1 MSEWAYRE
9 CKCGNRVHINFICDK
24 CDGDPWCVRDSI
36 KFEIKILTAEKAK
49 LLKKLCDIESN
60 IKFYQDRLKKTHM
73 LKKRKPLETLIKKK
87 KETPVS
93 NKEITVSGMDA
104 NILNE
109 KIFPSESDFYFK
121 D

>member
-9 CKCGNRVHINFICDK
+9 CKRCGNRVHINMTCDK
-24 CDGDPWCVRDSI
+24 CDGDPWGVREMI
-36 KFEIKILTAEKAK
+36 QNKIENLITKKVK
-49 LLKKLCDIESN
+49 LLKKLSDVKN
-60 IKFYQDRLKKTHM
+60 DIKFHQNDLKKTYN
-73 LKKRKPLETLIKKK
+73 LKKEKKN
-87 KETPVS
+87 KEIPIS

-104 NILNE
+104 NVLNE